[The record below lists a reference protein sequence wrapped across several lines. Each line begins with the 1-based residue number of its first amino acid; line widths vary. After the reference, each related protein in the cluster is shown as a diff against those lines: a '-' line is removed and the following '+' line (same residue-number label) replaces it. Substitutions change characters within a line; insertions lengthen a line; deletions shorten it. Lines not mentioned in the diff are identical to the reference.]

1 MNSSH
6 VTYNVNTVTTNEAY
20 KYSQSV
26 VVRRYSDFLW
36 LHDILAEEYPYAV
49 IPPMP
54 QKNALNRFEI
64 DFVEERR
71 NALQYFIR
79 SVCASPL
86 LKDSKRVRS
95 FLTSDDEKFDEEK
108 AETKSSLKDDLTNPM
123 KLLKFVGNGLVSVGK
138 QVEKS
143 MNQQLGGEAPL
154 SKEDEKL
161 AKYVEYLNDVSSQI
175 TALASH
181 AQDFVDNQRE
191 STNNL
196 IEMGVNLSVLSQIQQ
211 DCVGEAMKSMN
222 DAMALTGQLWNEKS
236 VREESALVKPMRLL
250 AALVDEM
257 RMTVGRRSAI
267 LSNYQDA
274 YQGLKKAKANYK
286 KLAATPGKS
295 SKLAGAEDEI
305 DRYKK
310 RAGKLKKK
318 LNTVTE
324 KINGVIEDFRVE
336 KMKLIRGIVLDLL
349 QTEMTYYKQIGN
361 VWKNYV
367 PELSKIN
374 MEEALK
380 SANEMAVASVDENRP
395 RNLGAD
401 SESEKDSEEDSDSD
415 KSDEESED
423 SDEDS
428 DEKPKKKSAKKSAKK
443 ESSSEEESE
452 SESESDSD
460 DDSDDDS
467 DSDDSDDSDDD
478 SDSDSDSDDKKK
490 KSKKSKS
497 SKKGGKKGKKDSSDD
512 SSSD

>member
-79 SVCASPL
+79 SVCANPL

-401 SESEKDSEEDSDSD
+401 SESEKDSEEDSD
-415 KSDEESED
+415 KSDEDSED
-423 SDEDS
+423 SDSDS

-452 SESESDSD
+452 SESESESD

-467 DSDDSDDSDDD
+467 DSDDSDDSDDDSD

>member
-20 KYSQSV
+20 KYSQTV

-36 LHDILAEEYPYAV
+36 LHDILAQEYPYAV

-54 QKNALNRFEI
+54 QKNSLNRFEI
-64 DFVEERR
+64 DFVEDRR
-71 NALQYFIR
+71 NALQYFVR

-86 LKDSKRVRS
+86 LKESKRLRS
-95 FLTSDDEKFDEEK
+95 FLTADDESFEEEK
-108 AETKSSLKDDLTNPM
+108 AETKSELKSDLTNPM
-123 KLLKFVGNGLVSVGK
+123 NLLKFVGNGLVSVGK

-143 MNQQLGGEAPL
+143 MNQQMGGEAPM

-161 AKYVEYLNDVSSQI
+161 AKYVEYLNDVSSQMA
-175 TALASH
+175 ALANN
-181 AQDFVDNQRE
+181 AQEFVDQQRE
-191 STNNL
+191 MTTSL
-196 IEMGVNLSVLSQIQQ
+196 IEMGVNLSVLSQVQQ
-211 DCVGEAMKSMN
+211 DVVGEAMKSMN
-222 DAMALTGQLWNEKS
+222 DAIAVTGQLWNEKS
-236 VREESALVKPMRLL
+236 VREESTLVKPMRLL

-257 RMTVGRRSAI
+257 KMTVGRRSAI

-305 DRYKK
+305 ERYKK

-324 KINGVIEDFRVE
+324 KINGVIDDFRAD
-336 KMKLIRGIVLDLL
+336 KMKLIRGVVLDLL
-349 QTEMTYYKQIGN
+349 QTEMNFYKQIGN
-361 VWKNYV
+361 VWRNYL

-380 SANEMAVASVDENRP
+380 SVNAMAVASVDENRP
-395 RNLGAD
+395 RNTAAD
-401 SESEKDSEEDSDSD
+401 SEEESGSEEESDSEDSEDSDSD
-415 KSDEESED
+415 SDA
-423 SDEDS
+423 
-428 DEKPKKKSAKKSAKK
+428 KPKKSAKKSAKK
-443 ESSSEEESE
+443 ESSSEEESSEE
-452 SESESDSD
+452 SE
-460 DDSDDDS
+460 DDSD
-467 DSDDSDDSDDD
+467 DDSDDSDDD
-478 SDSDSDSDDKKK
+478 SDDSDDDSDSDSDDKKK
-490 KSKKSKS
+490 KSKKSA
-497 SKKGGKKGKKDSSDD
+497 KKGGKKGKKHSSDD